1 VNVKITGSFV
11 KWVNDMDDIIAIH
24 KQVEWTLRRLTVI
37 AERAREGIVVFD
49 LDGVIQFV
57 NTAWAEMHGYKGPD
71 ELIGKQIST
80 LRTKG
85 RTKTDVAGFIEK
97 AKQRGQFAGRL
108 GCVRK
113 DGTPFAAEMLMVVFN
128 DEAGEAMGLVGFA
141 SDLTEQE
148 RTKDELR
155 QYRSHMEEL
164 VSQRTEEL
172 EDANARLQ
180 RQATEHEQAK
190 QKLKQQ
196 AVELKKENEQL
207 QEQISKHERAE
218 DELKLHRDKLEQRL
232 EEQGGELTVATARL
246 QDEINERKQQE
257 SRLKRQTNALRAA
270 SAQLQ
275 SQIDE
280 LSAGPAIDESD
291 MLASVAEEEEE
302 EAEEEADLV
311 KATASCTDD
320 ETALLENV
328 FKHNI
333 ELQMQHDDAADDEG

>member
-1 VNVKITGSFV
+1 MGE
-11 KWVNDMDDIIAIH
+11 DMDDIIAIH
-24 KQVEWTLRRLTVI
+24 KQVERTLRRLTVI
-37 AERAREGIVVFD
+37 AEQAREGIVVFD

-57 NTAWAEMHGYKGPD
+57 NAAWAEMHGYKGPD

-85 RTKTDVAGFIEK
+85 RIKTDVAGFIEK

-128 DEAGEAMGLVGFA
+128 DDRGEAMGLVGFA

-164 VSQRTEEL
+164 VSQRTEAL
-172 EDANARLQ
+172 EAANARLQ
-180 RQATEHEQAK
+180 HQATEHEQAE
-190 QKLKQQ
+190 QLLKQQ
-196 AVELKKENEQL
+196 TAELTAGNERL
-207 QEQISKHERAE
+207 QEQIREHERAK
-218 DELKLHRDKLEQRL
+218 DELKRHRDKIERRL
-232 EEQGGELTVATARL
+232 RKQSGELTAATAQL
-246 QDEINERKQQE
+246 QDETTKREQQAER
-257 SRLKRQTNALRAA
+257 LNRQTDALKAIG
-270 SAQLQ
+270 AQLQ

-280 LSAGPAIDESD
+280 LSDGGPVGEPD
-291 MLASVAEEEEE
+291 MLKAVESVKVA
-302 EAEEEADLV
+302 
-311 KATASCTDD
+311 ASCTDD

-328 FKHNI
+328 FRHNI
-333 ELQMQHDDAADDEG
+333 ELQMPQHDGAADDESSL